1 MDLYILLR
9 VRMPPRSEFRT
20 LEYKDSDI
28 VPGYRM

>member
-9 VRMPPRSEFRT
+9 VRMFERSEFRT

-28 VPGYRM
+28 VP